1 MISSATMPATKFMI
15 SIGQYPISDQ
25 KTDNNIKK
33 IKAEGF
39 FLTFFAIT
47 TKGGAITSAEKPLA
61 T

>member
-1 MISSATMPATKFMI
+1 MISSATMPATKLII

-25 KTDNNIKK
+25 KTDNNMKNK
-33 IKAEGF
+33 NAEGL

-47 TKGGAITSAEKPLA
+47 KNGGAITKAEKPLA